1 MSLNAE
7 IFEKMGAFYLGRP
20 VDPETGQPPDADAS
34 VPFLYDSTD
43 LTTHAVCVGMTG
55 SGKTGLCV
63 TLLEEAA
70 IDGIPSLIIDPKGDM
85 TNLALRFPR
94 LRPSDFRPWI
104 SPDAA
109 QRAGVTPDA
118 FAEGQAKLW
127 SDGLARWGEDGERIA
142 RLEKSAEVVVY
153 TPGSTA
159 GVPVSVIHSLEC
171 PPEALLDDPE
181 LLADQVETV
190 VASFLGLL
198 DLKVDATRSREGVL
212 LSALLHD
219 AWTKRQPLDLA
230 ELARRIQKPPFA
242 QVGVLDLEAFYPE
255 KERFQLVL
263 ALNTLLASPGFALWR
278 QGVPLDVGQ
287 LLYTKEGRPRMAV
300 FSIAHLSDTE
310 RMFFVSMLLGATL
323 AWTRQQSGTTSLRAL
338 LYMDEV
344 FGYFPPTAN
353 PPSKKPLLT
362 LMKQA
367 RAFGLGV
374 VVATQNPADL
384 DYKGLSNAGTWFIGR
399 LQTERD
405 KLRLLDGLGGIGVD
419 QKRLTEMLGR
429 LGKRIFLMNNV
440 HENEPVLFETR
451 WALSY
456 LCGPLTR
463 EQIRRLPRPEVGD
476 STAPEAPAATA
487 SRASLARKAEA
498 ATAAARP
505 HAGPPMVS
513 GIRQI
518 YPRQFNGSGVLQ
530 PVLVGVAKIR
540 YRDVKAKLDLQQERA
555 FGAAF
560 PQSLEGVAWAEAE
573 ALDLNDFD
581 TAPPARAEAVEWGE
595 VPPEGVRAA
604 SYDAWKRE
612 FASWLV
618 NGQSVTLLECPA
630 NGMLSQPGE
639 SESEF
644 RIRLGQQFR
653 ETRDADKQ
661 ALRGKYARLQESLEK
676 RLRTAEERTRSREA
690 QAGESRMQTLI
701 SVGSTLVSMFLGR
714 KRLSATTLSRAATSA
729 RGVSRT
735 LKKGGDLDA
744 AREQVET
751 LQAELTRL
759 DEELRSEMEA
769 LDHRLD
775 ATTTPL
781 TPREIRPTRTGTRVE
796 WMALG
801 WV

>member
-7 IFEKMGAFYLGRP
+7 DFEKMGAFYLGRP
-20 VDPETGQPPDADAS
+20 VDLKKTDRSSAEAS
-34 VPFLYDSTD
+34 IPFLYDSTD

-63 TLLEEAA
+63 SLLEEAA

-85 TNLALRFPR
+85 TNLALQFPE
-94 LRPSDFRPWI
+94 LQASDFRPWI

-109 QRAGVTPDA
+109 NRAGVTPDA
-118 FAEGQAKLW
+118 FAAQQAKLW
-127 SDGLARWGEDGERIA
+127 SDGLAKWGEDGERIA
-142 RLEKSAEVVVY
+142 LLKKSAEVVVY

-171 PPEALLDDPE
+171 PPDALLDDAE
-181 LLADQVETV
+181 LLAAHIETI
-190 VASFLGLL
+190 VASLLGLL

-212 LSALLHD
+212 LSTLLHD
-219 AWTKRQPLDLA
+219 GWTRREAFDLA
-230 ELARRIQKPPFA
+230 ELARRIQKPPFSK
-242 QVGVLDLEAFYPE
+242 VGVLDLEAFYPE
-255 KERFQLVL
+255 KERFALVL

-278 QGVPLDVGQ
+278 QGVPLDIAQ
-287 LLYTKEGRPRMAV
+287 LLYTKEGRPRMAI

-323 AWTRQQSGTTSLRAL
+323 AWMRQQSGTSSLRAL

-374 VVATQNPADL
+374 VLATQNPADL

-405 KLRLLDGLGGIGVD
+405 KLRLLDGLSGIGADRKVIGD
-419 QKRLTEMLGR
+419 ALGR
-429 LGKRIFLMNNV
+429 LDKRVFLMNNV
-440 HENEPVLFETR
+440 HESEPVLFETR

-463 EQIRRLPRPEVGD
+463 EQIRRLPCSGGETSGEER
-476 STAPEAPAATA
+476 EAEKPHVRTV
-487 SRASLARKAEA
+487 LARKAEA
-498 ATAAARP
+498 ATGAAP
-505 HAGPPMVS
+505 SHAGPPMVT

-518 YPRQFNGSGVLQ
+518 YPRRLNGNGSLQ
-530 PVLVGVAKIR
+530 PILVGVASVR
-540 YRDVKAKLDLQQERA
+540 YRDVKAKIDLQRECA
-555 FGAAF
+555 LGAAF
-560 PQSLEGVAWAEAE
+560 PGTLDGVAWEEAE
-573 ALDLNDFD
+573 TLDLNDFD
-581 TAPPARAEAVEWGE
+581 TAPPAAAATLEWGE

-604 SYDAWKRE
+604 SYDQWKRGL
-612 FASWLV
+612 AAWLV
-618 NGQSVTLLECPA
+618 DQQTLTLLECPA
-630 NGMLSQPGE
+630 NGMLSQPDE

-644 RIRLGQQFR
+644 RIRLSLPLR
-653 ETRDADKQ
+653 EARDARRQ
-661 ALRGKYARLQESLEK
+661 ALRDKYGRAKEALEK
-676 RLRTAEERTRSREA
+676 RQRTAEERVRTREA
-690 QAGESRMQTLI
+690 QAGESRMQTVI
-701 SVGSTLVSMFLGR
+701 SMGSTLLSMFLGR
-714 KRLSATTLSRAATSA
+714 KKVSATTLSRAATSA

-744 AREQVET
+744 AREQT
-751 LQAELTRL
+751 DAIKAEMAQL
-759 DEELRSEMEA
+759 EENLR
-769 LDHRLD
+769 DDLD
-775 ATTTPL
+775 AAHDQFDHLTTPL
-781 TPREIRPTRTGTRVE
+781 NSRELRPTRTGTRVE